1 MAATGVINP
10 GARASGVVIGLG
22 VGAAGANE
30 VIVKIHGKDTRVKLA
45 NVAPGSDQARLFLQC
60 LVAKRVVRI
69 DPKHGRAW
77 TLDEVEI
84 NDRVRRFIE
93 NPPSLDPCDA
103 GRDAYASPNDPL
115 PVVQRKKGV

>member
-1 MAATGVINP
+1 MVINP
-10 GARASGVVIGLG
+10 AAHRPGVVIGLG

-30 VIVKIHGKDTRVKLA
+30 VIVKIQGKDTRVKLA
-45 NVAPGSDQARLFLQC
+45 GLKPGSDEARLFLQC

-69 DPKHGRAW
+69 DPKQGRAW
-77 TLDEVEI
+77 LLDEVEI
-84 NDRVRRFIE
+84 NDRMRRFLE

-103 GRDAYASPNDPL
+103 GRGAYATPNDPL